1 MKGDQL
7 KFFIANVAQRESLR
21 NCSIDRNKYFYTD
34 IRHKLS
40 FYHVRRV
47 YFITLG
53 GYIFLGQMVS
63 VGNYRGVFSSRDDI
77 NLCRA

>member
-7 KFFIANVAQRESLR
+7 KCFIANVAQRESLR
-21 NCSIDRNKYFYTD
+21 NCSIDRNKYFYPD

-63 VGNYRGVFSSRDDI
+63 VGNYRGWFPHVIKYFI
-77 NLCRA
+77 